1 MTIDTKE
8 DLNFVEKL
16 LKKFNYNL
24 KITNK
29 EIIEFYN
36 KNENFFDTKNK
47 IRNEGMTMNLGQKYW
62 IRANEVIPGG
72 TMLFSK
78 NLTYIFLTYGQL
90 IFQEQKDAMF
100 GI

>member
-8 DLNFVEKL
+8 DLNFVKKL

-47 IRNEGMTMNLGQKYW
+47 IRNEGYD
-62 IRANEVIPGG
+62 NEFG
-72 TMLFSK
+72 TKILDK
-78 NLTYIFLTYGQL
+78 G
-90 IFQEQKDAMF
+90 
-100 GI
+100 